1 MPSPGPGGGRRA
13 PRPGTWLITLFS
25 HSAQCTGGIPTSS
38 AGRLAAGDRQV
49 AVEQVSEP
57 TPGGAQRC
65 AFIMDTGLYDAAF
78 ELADGADM
86 MVCEP
91 NLRRHRGG
99 AGEASLS
106 RSIRAASVTGRPCGR
121 SGRGGE

>member
-38 AGRLAAGDRQV
+38 AGRLAAGDRQA

-57 TPGGAQRC
+57 TQAGQRF

-78 ELADGADM
+78 ELA
-86 MVCEP
+86 
-91 NLRRHRGG
+91 
-99 AGEASLS
+99 EAE
-106 RSIRAASVTGRPCGR
+106 
-121 SGRGGE
+121 SG